1 MPLPCGEVGVI
12 DRCGRRL
19 RDRRVPGIQSLK
31 LAQEDLMGA
40 IERDVV
46 RRDEQRVILRIEVQQ
61 PGAEKV
67 TLAENERQR
76 AQRARAIAD
85 ALLDAFCW

>member
-1 MPLPCGEVGVI
+1 
-12 DRCGRRL
+12 
-19 RDRRVPGIQSLK
+19 
-31 LAQEDLMGA
+31 MGA

-67 TLAENERQR
+67 TSPRTNGSVPS
-76 AQRARAIAD
+76 ARAPSQMHFSMHSAGRSEWSTTSSSCTTCGLTRCTG
-85 ALLDAFCW
+85 ASMTSS

>member
-1 MPLPCGEVGVI
+1 
-12 DRCGRRL
+12 
-19 RDRRVPGIQSLK
+19 
-31 LAQEDLMGA
+31 MGA